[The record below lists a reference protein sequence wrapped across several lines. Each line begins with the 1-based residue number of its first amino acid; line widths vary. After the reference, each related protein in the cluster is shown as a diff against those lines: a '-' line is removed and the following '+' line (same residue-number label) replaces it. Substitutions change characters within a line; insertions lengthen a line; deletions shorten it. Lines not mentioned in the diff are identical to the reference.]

1 MSAPSELAYLK
12 DRDPLRRALGRLG
25 VYERVKASWI
35 YDFYW
40 SFADRRIVDDRR
52 REIRFYRNLLEGFRV
67 GDLVFDVG
75 ANVGYKAGIFLE
87 MGARV
92 VAAEPDELNQA
103 ILTQKFLRYRL
114 KKKPLTVVGKAISE
128 ESSIQKMWIDAPG
141 SALNTLCNKWAETL
155 REDEARFGRRMSF
168 GQWKDVETTSI
179 ERLIAEHGV
188 PYFVKIDVEG
198 HELSVL
204 RGMRQPVPYLS
215 FEVNLP
221 EFRAEGLE
229 CVQELGRLAPDG
241 QFNYSTDCRQGLA
254 QERWLTREEISGV
267 LASCPDPSLEIFW
280 RTSLRKR

>member
-1 MSAPSELAYLK
+1 MSAPIELAYLK

-52 REIRFYRNLLEGFRV
+52 REIRFYRDLLEGFRTD
-67 GDLVFDVG
+67 DLIFDVG

-114 KKKPLTVVGKAISE
+114 RKKPLTVVGKAISE
-128 ESSIQKMWIDAPG
+128 ESSIRKMWIDAPG
-141 SALNTLCNKWAETL
+141 SALNTLCDKWAETL
-155 REDEARFGRRMSF
+155 RDDEARFGRRMSF

-179 ERLIAEHGV
+179 EQLIAEHGV

-198 HELSVL
+198 YEPSVL

-221 EFRAEGLE
+221 EFRAEGLQ

-254 QERWLTREEISGV
+254 QQQWLKKEEISGA
-267 LASCPDPSLEIFW
+267 LASCQNPSLEIFW
-280 RTSLRKR
+280 RTSLRRT

>member
-12 DRDPLRRALGRLG
+12 DRDPLRRVLGRLG

-52 REIRFYRNLLEGFRV
+52 RELRFYRGLLEGFRT

-87 MGARV
+87 MGATV

-128 ESSIQKMWIDAPG
+128 ESSTQKMWIDAPG
-141 SALNTLCNKWAETL
+141 SALNTLCDKWAETL
-155 REDEARFGRRMSF
+155 RDDEARFGRRMSF
-168 GQWKDVETTSI
+168 GQWKEVETTSI

-229 CVQELGRLAPDG
+229 CVQELGRLAADG

-254 QERWLTREEISGV
+254 QQRWLNKEEISGV
-267 LASCPDPSLEIFW
+267 LASSPDPSLEIFW
-280 RTSLRKR
+280 RTSLRNR